1 MSKSE
6 ISGRS
11 YSLNM
16 DVAVLRKFFGGGLA
30 FLGALAR
37 NSMSSCHRMID
48 FSEIA
53 LASLVARNFWYS
65 FRKSVKVENRGL
77 MVYPVLSCVIMP
89 RAFSFF
95 RWRQRV
101 FLGNCARVFPDA
113 VSVWKRISIVLPVK
127 MFCQSMWS

>member
-16 DVAVLRKFFGGGLA
+16 DVAVLRNVVDGGLA
-30 FLGALAR
+30 VLGALAR
-37 NSMSSCHRMID
+37 NSMSSCQRMIE
-48 FSEIA
+48 FSEIV
-53 LASLVARNFWYS
+53 LASLFVKNFWYS
-65 FRKSVKVENRGL
+65 FRKSIRIEKRGL
-77 MVYPVLSCVIMP
+77 MLYPSLSRVTMP
-89 RAFSFF
+89 LAFRFL

-101 FLGNCARVFPDA
+101 FLGNLAKVFSDA

-127 MFCQSMWS
+127 MFCQSM